1 VHFRSLSSL
10 AVAIAIVTVAARAG
24 AQTVDEQAEF
34 KKGRY
39 AYEAKSYDDADALFR
54 RMLDPQ
60 TGTLHDKGLVNEARM
75 YWGATLIARGH
86 KDEAIAQFDLLL
98 TVDPGYEPDPTKF
111 PLEVGNAF
119 IDTQALYRKKA
130 AALAEEM
137 ARRDK
142 LRKEQEEAAKQ
153 AQVQRLKDLEI
164 LVGQEYVTAYHSRW
178 VALLPG
184 GTGQFQNGKSGLGYF
199 FLSTES
205 LLLAAGIV
213 TVPIYLVQLND
224 AHDASG
230 SVQTQPIAQAYTD
243 RANEARIANLIFY
256 GALAF
261 TTIAGVIEAE
271 ISYVPDV
278 TGVKPRKLPDLP
290 GVSPD
295 AKPPGTSG
303 LSWTFGAAPVF
314 GADGRGGVSGGVLS
328 VGGRF

>member
-1 VHFRSLSSL
+1 VHFRSLSRL
-10 AVAIAIVTVAARAG
+10 AVVVAIVTFAARGG

-86 KDEAIAQFDLLL
+86 RDEASAQFDAIL
-98 TVDPGYEPDPTKF
+98 TVDPNYQPDPTKF
-111 PLEVGNAF
+111 PLEVGKVF
-119 IDTQALYRKKA
+119 IDAQALNTKKA
-130 AALAEEM
+130 QALAMEN
-137 ARRDK
+137 ARREK

-184 GTGQFQNGKSGLGYF
+184 GAGQFQNGRSGLGYF
-199 FLSTES
+199 FLTTES
-205 LLLAAGIV
+205 LLLAGGIA
-213 TVPIYLVQLND
+213 TVPIYLVQLS
-224 AHDASG
+224 DASG
-230 SVQTQPIAQAYTD
+230 PSSMTQKQPIAQAYLD

-261 TTIAGVIEAE
+261 TTVAGIIEAE
-271 ISYVPDV
+271 VSYVPDV

-295 AKPPGTSG
+295 AKPPGTSE
-303 LSWTFGAAPVF
+303 LSWTFGAAPVY
-314 GADGRGGVSGGVLS
+314 GADGKGGVTGGVLS